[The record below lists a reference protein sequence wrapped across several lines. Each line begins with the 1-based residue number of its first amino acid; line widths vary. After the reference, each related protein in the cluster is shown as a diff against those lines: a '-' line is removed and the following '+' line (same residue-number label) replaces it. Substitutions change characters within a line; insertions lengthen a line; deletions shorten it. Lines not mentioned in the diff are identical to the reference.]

1 MNEQGVLV
9 SGLHCHLKQACIVE
23 SWARTASLRG
33 LQPGSPSAL
42 TTVRGSGGHHPA
54 QSSPLPKQRE
64 MRMRRLLAW
73 SAAGASVRSKA
84 KGSAPKLKLTGEKES
99 IPATG

>member
-1 MNEQGVLV
+1 
-9 SGLHCHLKQACIVE
+9 
-23 SWARTASLRG
+23 
-33 LQPGSPSAL
+33 
-42 TTVRGSGGHHPA
+42 
-54 QSSPLPKQRE
+54 